1 MEKRKRRWGDR
12 YDGRRIRSLPPMDY
26 VSPFIMRNRN
36 DALNM
41 FSGKIDMEILD
52 EYIRKKRKEENLP
65 QFGFMHVIMA
75 AYVRVISQR
84 PGLNRFIAGQ
94 RIYHRNEIMAC
105 MMVKKAMELD
115 AQESDIKV
123 SFEPTD
129 TIYEVYKR
137 VSDAVGVAKSEGD
150 TTDMDVTA
158 RILVNLPRFILRF
171 FIAVLRAM
179 DYMGIMPKSL
189 NKISPFHTGLF
200 VSNLGSLGVPPV
212 YHHIYNFGT
221 VSFFL
226 TFGAKRTEYVLNR
239 EGAAEKKKFID
250 YTLVM
255 DERITDGHYMVSGI
269 KYLEYLLKHPT
280 LLDQPPEKVAEDVD

>member
-1 MEKRKRRWGDR
+1 MEKRKRKWGDR
-12 YDGRRIRSLPPMDY
+12 YDGRRVRSLPPMNY
-26 VSPFIMRNRN
+26 VAPFIMRNRN

-41 FSGKIDMEILD
+41 FSGKIDMEVID
-52 EYIRKKRKEENLP
+52 EYIHKKRKEENLS
-65 QFGFMHVIMA
+65 QFGFMHVIIA

-94 RIYHRNEIMAC
+94 RIFHRNEIVAC
-105 MMVKKAMELD
+105 MIVKKSMELD
-115 AQESDIKV
+115 AQESDIKL

-129 TIYEVYKR
+129 TIYQVYQKI
-137 VSDAVGVAKSEGD
+137 SDAIEVAKAEGD
-150 TTDMDVTA
+150 STGMDVTA
-158 RILVNLPRFILRF
+158 RMLVNLPSFLLRF

-179 DYMGIMPKSL
+179 DYMGIMPKAL
-189 NKISPFHTGLF
+189 HEVSPFHTGLF

-255 DERITDGHYMVSGI
+255 DERITDGHYMVSGV
-269 KYLEYLLKHPT
+269 KLP
-280 LLDQPPEKVAEDVD
+280 